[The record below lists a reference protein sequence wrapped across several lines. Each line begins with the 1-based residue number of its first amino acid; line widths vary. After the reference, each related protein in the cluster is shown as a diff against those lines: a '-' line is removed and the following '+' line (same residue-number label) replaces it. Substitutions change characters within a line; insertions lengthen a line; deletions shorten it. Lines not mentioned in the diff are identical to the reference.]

1 MTADLKW
8 HWVAEEEGVILMT
21 ADLEKR
27 VAAEARRLG
36 LTGEY
41 VAKVRPLIEL
51 AYTQGVRDG
60 GREEAGDKSDAV
72 SYLGSVPRPAAKK
85 KGEKS

>member
-8 HWVAEEEGVILMT
+8 HWVAEEEGIILMT

-27 VAAEARRLG
+27 VAELARRLG

-41 VAKVRPLIEL
+41 VGKVRPLLDL
-51 AYTQGVRDG
+51 AYEVGWRDG
-60 GREEAGDKSDAV
+60 REFDPAPDSTALK
-72 SYLGSVPRPAAKK
+72 PAAKK
-85 KGEKS
+85 KGEKP

>member
-51 AYTQGVRDG
+51 AYA
-60 GREEAGDKSDAV
+60 AGLKDAAQ
-72 SYLGSVPRPAAKK
+72 PAKK
-85 KGEKS
+85 KGDRP